1 MMAVNNKF
9 HFRCH
14 HNEWTYFLLSVQ
26 YEKYCMLTS
35 RSASYGS
42 FTLHETGQEL
52 GLGTIIF
59 CCASPGPVQC
69 VWASTNTGVFH
80 YMAKSSVCYVYSG
93 TSFIRSLISYEDFW
107 LQKVCGKCNRHFAK
121 YLAVKRRRP
130 LKLIGIR
137 QFYNQSTSQ
146 CLRSLR
152 AAVILIHLI
161 FFNMWICF
169 SVFP

>member
-1 MMAVNNKF
+1 MNIFSAIGTIWKVLHVDFTKCELWLIHTARDGTGTGTGN
-9 HFRCH
+9 H
-14 HNEWTYFLLSVQ
+14 YFLLCQ
-26 YEKYCMLTS
+26 S
-35 RSASYGS
+35 RSRSV
-42 FTLHETGQEL
+42 
-52 GLGTIIF
+52 
-59 CCASPGPVQC
+59 CM
-69 VWASTNTGVFH
+69 NTGVFH

-107 LQKVCGKCNRHFAK
+107 PQKVCGKCNRHFAK
-121 YLAVKRRRP
+121 YLAVKRGRP

-152 AAVILIHLI
+152 ATVILIHLT